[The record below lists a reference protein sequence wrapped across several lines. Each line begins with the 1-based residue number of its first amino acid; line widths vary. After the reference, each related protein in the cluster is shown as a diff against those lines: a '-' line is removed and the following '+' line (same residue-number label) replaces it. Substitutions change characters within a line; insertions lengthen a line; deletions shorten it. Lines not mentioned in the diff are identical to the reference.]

1 MKKPAK
7 IGNRKHQPSK
17 KQRACGWGLR
27 ILTPFK
33 GNLTLLTDGDWV
45 LEIPIMCLLIILEVY
60 VFIFTWLFLNCY
72 CGKTL
77 T

>member
-1 MKKPAK
+1 MP
-7 IGNRKHQPSK
+7 
-17 KQRACGWGLR
+17 R